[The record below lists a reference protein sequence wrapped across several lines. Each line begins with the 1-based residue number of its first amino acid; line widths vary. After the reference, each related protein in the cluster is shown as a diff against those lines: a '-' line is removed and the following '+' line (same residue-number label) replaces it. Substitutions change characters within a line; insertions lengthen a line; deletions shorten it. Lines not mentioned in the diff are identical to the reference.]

1 MFLICHK
8 TLEYR
13 TIYGTHIKNIF
24 FVHMIH
30 IRITFAYMTSKT
42 EMEQLNDQNRLA
54 TLFKI
59 AGKRIHMQDAMQCSE
74 HCNTQIQFKSAAET
88 KGYL

>member
-1 MFLICHK
+1 
-8 TLEYR
+8 
-13 TIYGTHIKNIF
+13 
-24 FVHMIH
+24 
-30 IRITFAYMTSKT
+30 MTSKT

-59 AGKRIHMQDAMQCSE
+59 AGKRIHLQDATQCSE